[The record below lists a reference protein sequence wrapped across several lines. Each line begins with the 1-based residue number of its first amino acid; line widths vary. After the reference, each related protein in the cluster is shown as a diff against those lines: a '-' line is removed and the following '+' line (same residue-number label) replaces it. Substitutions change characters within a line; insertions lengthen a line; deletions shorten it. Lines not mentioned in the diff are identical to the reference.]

1 MSSLSIIPQNIT
13 EQQFS
18 TIKAVE
24 GRVTHQIMLYSYDPL
39 KLKKYID
46 RIPTLRHRLV
56 TVRKPMMYSIRMV
69 SEFPF
74 LQYLRDIS
82 TTMAAISTETRK
94 IILPKIT
101 HTVEVSFDFLTWG
114 NQMKIPIHKGI
125 KKIIVRF
132 PSNYDFHCQFPTL
145 YEIFRHA
152 RKQNIGSQPVFTGD
166 SACVI
171 PRSYNQCHLTY
182 IYRCPSCR
190 GEIYNHYNC
199 ITQKFRNT
207 DFVSKN
213 FERNICTCVQCTDMI
228 HTCRGLPMHD

>member
-114 NQMKIPIHKGI
+114 I
-125 KKIIVRF
+125 K
-132 PSNYDFHCQFPTL
+132 
-145 YEIFRHA
+145 
-152 RKQNIGSQPVFTGD
+152 
-166 SACVI
+166 
-171 PRSYNQCHLTY
+171 
-182 IYRCPSCR
+182 
-190 GEIYNHYNC
+190 
-199 ITQKFRNT
+199 
-207 DFVSKN
+207 
-213 FERNICTCVQCTDMI
+213 
-228 HTCRGLPMHD
+228 